1 VTYIGGTAGRSQIY
15 AYRNAASGSTQS
27 PLVNIIQTNASD
39 DQPALNIQNDGTG
52 GHIDFDGSTDP
63 IKMTSSTAAHWRFS
77 NTDGYV
83 DIGAQNSAY
92 AHFYTDR
99 GSFYFG
105 QTITNGGS
113 IIPYDDNQRDLG
125 SSTRYFR
132 DFYTNTIHGNDYIVM
147 SGTGESF
154 GSASSSWPLRIEA
167 DNSDD
172 GQIAA
177 YNDLYLKCADG
188 DIYIQPNGD
197 SWDDVYIGDGGA
209 LCRVHLNGTG
219 AHSGI
224 DWMDNGTW
232 KWAAWYHTADT
243 KLYFRRND
251 SPDVDVMAFT
261 DGSNDV
267 VFTGNI
273 TAYSDKRLKTNIKT
287 IDSALDKVNQMRG
300 VTYDRIDY
308 PSSGAG
314 VLAQELEEI
323 APELVDNTNKYK
335 GVSYGNLTAYLV
347 ESIKE
352 LSDKMDKLENRS
364 FWQRLRNHK

>member
-1 VTYIGGTAGRSQIY
+1 GGSTKVRIAATLDSYFNGGGVGILVSPSTEYALTVGTRDGGTGVAYIGGTAGRAQIY

-167 DNSDD
+167 DTNDHS
-172 GQIAA
+172 QIATHSNA
-177 YNDLYLKCADG
+177 YMLAGNDMFFKAVGG
-188 DIYIQPNGD
+188 DFKFY
-197 SWDDVYIGDGGA
+197 SDGGST
-209 LCRVHLNGTG
+209 RMTVGRYGTG
-219 AHSGI
+219 TPEAIEFEVGDLAGEI
-224 DWMDNGTW
+224 NYWQD
-232 KWAAWYHTADT
+232 AD
-243 KLYFRRND
+243 
-251 SPDVDVMAFT
+251 
-261 DGSNDV
+261 SNQ
-267 VFTGNI
+267 
-273 TAYSDKRLKTNIKT
+273 S
-287 IDSALDKVNQMRG
+287 
-300 VTYDRIDY
+300 
-308 PSSGAG
+308 
-314 VLAQELEEI
+314 
-323 APELVDNTNKYK
+323 
-335 GVSYGNLTAYLV
+335 
-347 ESIKE
+347 
-352 LSDKMDKLENRS
+352 
-364 FWQRLRNHK
+364 